1 MTEKEKLVIKL
12 IIIPF
17 TLVFLIGYIP
27 YKIIET
33 IGMTSVET
41 LKILIKPNYIETIK
55 EREELKT
62 IKN

>member
-1 MTEKEKLVIKL
+1 MTDKEKLVIKL

-27 YKIIET
+27 YKIIGL
-33 IGMTSVET
+33 IGMTLVET
-41 LKILIKPNYIETIK
+41 LKILFKPNYIETFQ

>member
-17 TLVFLIGYIP
+17 TLFFLIGFIP
-27 YKIIET
+27 YRIIEL
-33 IGMTSVET
+33 IGMTLVET
-41 LKILIKPNYIETIK
+41 LKILFKPNYIETFN